1 MHVQKSWISGVWEA
15 RPGVPAGSWG
25 AGETSSDE
33 MSSKTSG
40 QIAFRRYPYYFM
52 SSDVGPVLSG
62 HIIASL
68 RAKSHGSLHPRLF
81 CGASLFQTMF
91 FIKFIFSIIRHY
103 SWLGLLFRK
112 SDVPVSRC
120 NCVLKSCLPVSRCN
134 CVCVPVYFS

>member
-1 MHVQKSWISGVWEA
+1 MHAQKSWISGVWEA

-25 AGETSSDE
+25 AGETSDE

-103 SWLGLLFRK
+103 SWDSCFVSMGPPG
-112 SDVPVSRC
+112 VPVC
-120 NCVLKSCLPVSRCN
+120 
-134 CVCVPVYFS
+134 FS